1 MTEFERMLVIG
12 FDGLDYKK
20 IKKYNCENLM
30 LEAFGK
36 LDVEGLPLKT
46 PLLWATIITGE
57 RPEKHG
63 ITDML
68 RFKGRKAQEYDK
80 YLEKFFNFLGY
91 SGLKVRK
98 TVVYHLTGSS
108 MVPPTKKEMKV
119 DSIFE
124 KVADSKP
131 LDIPGYSHYPYIAG
145 KMNVGA
151 LYRKYPP
158 APRERVVRDVN
169 AEHLYRKNQLFEN
182 IGEHQ
187 LVMQHFHYPDWMQH
201 IYSKNEKDEEIYEE
215 MDELAGE
222 IMEKVDDKTLVVF
235 CSDHG
240 LNDGTHRDEA
250 FYAMNTDIEEP
261 IKVTELL
268 SRALEKVNYS
278 KRDEN
283 IQEVEV

>member
-1 MTEFERMLVIG
+1 MTEFERMLVVG

-20 IKKYNCENLM
+20 IRKYDCENLM
-30 LEAFGK
+30 LQSFGK
-36 LDVEGLPLKT
+36 LDLEGLPLKT
-46 PLLWATIITGE
+46 PLLWATMISGE
-57 RPEKHG
+57 MPEKHG
-63 ITDML
+63 VKEML
-68 RFKGRKAQEYDK
+68 KFRGEKAQKYDR
-80 YLEKFFNFLGY
+80 YLERFFGALGY
-91 SGLKVRK
+91 SGIKFRK
-98 TVVYHLTGSS
+98 AIINKLFGSS
-108 MVPPTKKEMKV
+108 MVPPTKENMKV

-145 KMNVGA
+145 KMNVNA

-169 AEHLYRKNQLFEN
+169 AEHLYRKTQLFEN

-201 IYSKNEKDEEIYEE
+201 IYSKNEKDEELYNE
-215 MDELAGE
+215 MNELAGE
-222 IMEKVDDKTLVVF
+222 ILDKVDDDTLVVF

-240 LNDGTHRDEA
+240 LIDGGHRDQA

-261 IKVTELL
+261 VKITELL

-278 KRDEN
+278 KSD
-283 IQEVEV
+283 QQVEGVEI